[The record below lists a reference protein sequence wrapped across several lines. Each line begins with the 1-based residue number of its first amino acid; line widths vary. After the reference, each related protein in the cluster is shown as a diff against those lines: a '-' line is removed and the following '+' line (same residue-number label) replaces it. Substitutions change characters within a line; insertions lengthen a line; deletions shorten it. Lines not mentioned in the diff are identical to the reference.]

1 MLVIHQYLEHTKL
14 SPVFTSEDCEQLV
27 NEAIAFNCVGV
38 CVPPYWVKKARRDL
52 GKAEAKL
59 VTVIGFPLGYQRSEV
74 KMRELEIALSDG
86 ADELDVVMNLSAFK
100 TGVMMWVKGELAQF
114 ARACHEANALLK
126 VIIET
131 AYLSENEIIKAS
143 KISADAGADFVKT
156 STGFAPEGA
165 KVADIRLIRAN
176 LPKEVGI
183 KASGGI
189 KSLAQAVEL
198 IQAGA
203 DRIGTSAALKIIEEE
218 ENHAHSRF

>member
-1 MLVIHQYLEHTKL
+1 MDNINQYLEHTKL
-14 SPVFTSEDCEQLV
+14 TPIFTSDDCEQLV
-27 NEAIAFNCVGV
+27 IEAIRYQFAGV

-52 GKAEAKL
+52 GSSTVKL
-59 VTVIGFPLGYQRSEV
+59 VTVIGFPLGYQHSEV
-74 KMRELEIALSDG
+74 KMREMEIAITEG

-100 TGVMMWVKGELAQF
+100 TGMMTWVKGELAQF
-114 ARACHEANALLK
+114 AKVCHQNDRLLK

-131 AYLSENEIIKAS
+131 AYLSDNEIIKAS

-165 KVADIRLIRAN
+165 RVDNIKLMRAN

-189 KSLAQAVEL
+189 KNLGQAVIL
-198 IQAGA
+198 IEAGA
-203 DRIGTSAALKIIEEE
+203 NRIGTSSAVQMMNEYEKNI
-218 ENHAHSRF
+218 S

>member
-1 MLVIHQYLEHTKL
+1 MNPINQYLEHTKL
-14 SPVFTSEDCEQLV
+14 SPIFTSNDCERLV
-27 NEAIAFNCVGV
+27 SEAIELQCVGV

-52 GKAEAKL
+52 GKSPVKL
-59 VTVIGFPLGYQRSEV
+59 VTVIGFPLGYQRTEV
-74 KMRELEIALSDG
+74 KMKEVEIALQDG

-114 ARACHEANALLK
+114 AKACHQANSLLK

-131 AYLSENEIIKAS
+131 AYLSENEIIRAS
-143 KISADAGADFVKT
+143 KLSADAGADFVKT

-165 KVADIRLIRAN
+165 KVAHIQLMRAN

-189 KSLAQAVEL
+189 KNLQQAL
-198 IQAGA
+198 SFINAGA
-203 DRIGTSAALKIIEEE
+203 DRIGTSSAIQIVQEYK
-218 ENHAHSRF
+218 N

>member
-1 MLVIHQYLEHTKL
+1 MFPIHQYLEHTAL
-14 SPVFTSEDCEQLV
+14 SPVFTSQDCERLV
-27 NEAIAFNCVGV
+27 YEAVQHRCVGV

-52 GKAEAKL
+52 DKAQTKL

-74 KMRELEIALSDG
+74 KMRELEIALKDG
-86 ADELDVVMNLSAFK
+86 ADELDVVMNISAFK

-114 ARACHEANALLK
+114 AKACHEANTSLK

-156 STGFAPEGA
+156 STGFAEGA
-165 KVADIRLIRAN
+165 KVAHIRLMRAN

-183 KASGGI
+183 KAAGGI
-189 KSLAQAVEL
+189 KNLLQMMEL
-198 IQAGA
+198 IEAGA
-203 DRIGTSAALKIIEEE
+203 DRIGTSSALKIIGETK
-218 ENHAHSRF
+218 NIKS

>member
-1 MLVIHQYLEHTKL
+1 MLDINQYLEHTKL
-14 SPVFTSEDCEQLV
+14 APIFDSDDCEKTV
-27 NEAIAFNCVGV
+27 NEAVTLQCVGV

-52 GKAEAKL
+52 GKSPTKL

-74 KMRELEIALSDG
+74 KMKELEIALKDG
-86 ADELDVVMNLSAFK
+86 ADELDVVMNISAFK

-114 ARACHEANALLK
+114 AKAAHEANALLK

-131 AYLSENEIIKAS
+131 AYLSDNEIIKAA
-143 KISADAGADFVKT
+143 KLSADAGADFVKT

-165 KVADIRLIRAN
+165 KVAHIALMRKH

-189 KSLAQAVEL
+189 KTLFQAQEL
-198 IQAGA
+198 IRAGA
-203 DRIGTSAALKIIEEE
+203 DRIGTSSAVAIIAE
-218 ENHAHSRF
+218 ARK